1 MAFYSKKRMKATLIK
16 YCGSVEN
23 NVELLPRQSADVCKF
38 DTFARLVEEELK
50 NAGHP
55 YNGYC
60 AACGAP
66 VVAPK
71 VYCNFRCRAK
81 ATEKERSNT
90 ATTPQV

>member
-1 MAFYSKKRMKATLIK
+1 MNMNEHPS
-16 YCGSVEN
+16 
-23 NVELLPRQSADVCKF
+23 

-55 YNGYC
+55 YNGHC

-71 VYCNFRCRAK
+71 VYCNFKCRAR
-81 ATEKERSNT
+81 ATEKERNKLHIEEKT
-90 ATTPQV
+90 NDNDDFEI

>member
-1 MAFYSKKRMKATLIK
+1 MNMNEHPS
-16 YCGSVEN
+16 
-23 NVELLPRQSADVCKF
+23 

-55 YNGYC
+55 YNGHC

-71 VYCNFRCRAK
+71 VYCNFRCRAR
-81 ATEKERSNT
+81 ATEKERRNT